1 MPLLPIGTAGTTR
14 TIGTKFFRKEVEML
28 YNDLRGWMDKVD
40 EFGELKRVEGV
51 DWKYEMGAVTEV
63 YARNPPYS
71 AILFDKIKDY
81 PAGHRVLRSEE
92 RRVGKE

>member
-1 MPLLPIGTAGTTR
+1 
-14 TIGTKFFRKEVEML
+14 ML
-28 YNDLRGWMDKVD
+28 YNDLRGWMQKVD
-40 EFGELKRVEGV
+40 EFGELRTVEGC

-81 PAGHRVLRSEE
+81 PAGHRVL
-92 RRVGKE
+92 VGVHHQSLKRQCLTTHLPARLRPQSSSFKPGASA